1 MSSNPPVSFRIAFE
15 SQIAKLPPEHQEVIR
30 TQFNA
35 ITDLQGA
42 IPSLKKQID
51 ALKSPA
57 ASASTTGPGSV
68 TQNITTIDNTILGF
82 SVSNQTGATAYTVQ
96 QSDNGAILIL
106 NDASPIA
113 VTLDTTLSVPYGVI
127 PVNQGAGLV
136 TLTPSAGTI
145 NGAANLTIPDGY
157 FAIAGSDGIN
167 WWAAVLPI
175 VPLTFVPVAHEFLT
189 GYDDTT
195 GYFSATQPA
204 IADVSGLSAA
214 LALLAPIASPTFTG
228 TVTQPA
234 PSVLTA
240 ATTASSAT
248 AGAASALPV
257 TPLGY
262 LEISVN
268 GVTVKVAYY
277 SV

>member
-1 MSSNPPVSFRIAFE
+1 MSTNPPVSFRVAFE

-30 TQFNA
+30 TQWNA
-35 ITDLQGA
+35 ITDLYGA
-42 IPSLKKQID
+42 IPSLKKQITS
-51 ALKSPA
+51 LQKP
-57 ASASTTGPGSV
+57 ASATTTATGNI
-68 TQNITTIDNTILGF
+68 TENITTISNTILGF

-113 VTLDTTLSVPYGVI
+113 VTLDTTLAVPYGVI

-136 TLTPSAGTI
+136 TLTPSTGTI
-145 NGAANLTIPDGY
+145 NGAANLTVPEGY
-157 FAIAGSDGIN
+157 FAIAGSDGTN
-167 WWAAVLPI
+167 WFAAVLPI
-175 VPLTFVPVAHEFLT
+175 VPLTLAPVDHEFLT

-195 GYFSATQPA
+195 GDFSAAQPA

-228 TVTQPA
+228 TVMQPT

-240 ATTASSAT
+240 AATDTSAT
-248 AGAASALPV
+248 AGAASALPA
-257 TPLGY
+257 TPALY
-262 LEISVN
+262 LEVSIN
-268 GVTVKVAYY
+268 GTVYKIPAY
-277 SV
+277 SI